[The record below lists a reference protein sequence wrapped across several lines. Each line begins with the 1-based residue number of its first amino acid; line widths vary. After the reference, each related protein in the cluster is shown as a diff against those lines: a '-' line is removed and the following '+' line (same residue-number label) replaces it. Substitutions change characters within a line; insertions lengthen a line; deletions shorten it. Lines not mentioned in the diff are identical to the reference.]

1 LAGDT
6 GVNLHVF
13 SGRCEQKKQQDMY
26 GKSKVEGGFESTQYY
41 KRLTRVSFNVDD
53 RAVQDGYYKICD

>member
-1 LAGDT
+1 M
-6 GVNLHVF
+6 F

-26 GKSKVEGGFESTQYY
+26 GKNKVEGGFESTQYY

-53 RAVQDGYYKICD
+53 RAVQDSYSKICD